1 LAAFLVDA
9 STFKLVV
16 YYQEMRN
23 RNSQSR
29 KVKSEKSRET
39 LYQEP
44 IGTLGSTGWCE
55 VRKKRNSLTLLK
67 FREILHF
74 QVKEFLSLLGVQT
87 INGTG
92 SPTLKQKRQQN
103 FCLSTHI

>member
-1 LAAFLVDA
+1 MEKCLILLAAFLVYA
-9 STFKLVV
+9 STFLLDV

-29 KVKSEKSRET
+29 KVKSEKSMET

-44 IGTLGSTGWCE
+44 IERTGWCE

-87 INGTG
+87 LN
-92 SPTLKQKRQQN
+92 
-103 FCLSTHI
+103 